1 MNSRQRITPGA
12 LYMFASFFNK
22 GIAFLTLPIFTRLLT
37 TGEYGT
43 VSTYSSW
50 VAIVS
55 IISGMSLNVAIRLS
69 RGKDFKLKITKDEE
83 LASIFTITLLVGGIL
98 CAVCIFFGVLFHPSI
113 PLLLIV
119 LCFLE
124 GIFGWLITDYTY
136 YQMMESRYLG
146 RTLLMIL
153 PNVLAAIFSVI
164 LILNLQGDKS
174 WGRIIPLAICPA
186 VIGLALCFR
195 VFLRHKPCLNIG
207 YLRWA
212 LRVSL
217 PLIVHALALNI
228 LLQSDRIMITSF
240 RSTSETGIYSLIYSF
255 STLAI
260 VLTSGLE
267 GIWTPFFTNKM
278 NEEDCDAINVF
289 SKDYLNLIC
298 YAMVGIIMIAPEL
311 MRLMSSSEYYEGI
324 IVLPLLVLAD
334 FFAFAYTFY
343 VDVEYYYEKTSFI
356 TVNTVIA
363 ASLNIL
369 LNYIF
374 IPRYGYLAAALTTL
388 VSYIV
393 SFTLHYLYAKKLD
406 ATLFDI
412 FFFIRPLAILFVFT
426 IVFYLFIDHF
436 IFRWIALLC
445 FLVLMLYRERN
456 RIKFYIQDLFKGRQ
470 I

>member
-1 MNSRQRITPGA
+1 MNSKQKLKPGA

-22 GIAFLTLPIFTRLLT
+22 GIAFLTLPIFTRLLS

-55 IISGMSLNVAIRLS
+55 IVSGMSLNIAIRLS

-83 LASIFTITLLVGGIL
+83 LASIFTVTLLVGGIL
-98 CAVCIFFGVLFHPSI
+98 FAVCMIFNTLINTTISE
-113 PLLLIV
+113 LLIV

-136 YQMMESRYLG
+136 YQMMESKYLG

-153 PNVLAAIFSVI
+153 PNLLAAVFSVI

-174 WGRIIPLAICPA
+174 WGRIIPIAVCPT
-186 VIGLALCFR
+186 VVGLFLCFR
-195 VFLRHKPCLNIG
+195 VFFKHRPCLNKK
-207 YLRWA
+207 YLKWA
-212 LRVSL
+212 LKVSL

-228 LLQSDRIMITSF
+228 LLQSDRIMITAF
-240 RSTSETGIYSLIYSF
+240 RNTSETGVYSLIYSF

-267 GIWTPFFTNKM
+267 GIWTPFFTKKM
-278 NEEDCDAINVF
+278 NEEDYDNVNVF
-289 SKDYLNLIC
+289 SKDYINLIS
-298 YAMVGIIMIAPEL
+298 YAMVGIIMISPEL
-311 MRLMSSSEYYEGI
+311 MKLMSTSDYYEGI

-343 VDVEYYYEKTSFI
+343 VDVEYYYEKTKFI

-363 ASLNIL
+363 ASLNIV
-369 LNYIF
+369 LNYIL
-374 IPRYGYLAAALTTL
+374 IPQYGYFAAAFTTL

-393 SFTLHYLYAKKLD
+393 SFTLHYMYAKKLNT
-406 ATLFDI
+406 ALFNI
-412 FFFIRPLAILFVFT
+412 KSFVRPLVILSVFT
-426 IVFYLFIDHF
+426 VVFYLLMDNFIY
-436 IFRWIALLC
+436 RWGILFC
-445 FLVLMLYRERN
+445 FLVMMLFREKN
-456 RIKFYIQDLFKGRQ
+456 RIKLYL
-470 I
+470 